1 MPLIANSALP
11 AFKKL
16 QREGMTVLSSDRAAD
31 QTIRELHIGILNM
44 MPDSALEAT
53 ERQFLRLV
61 GNSNPVAQLNVHL
74 FSLSELER
82 GDKACQH
89 IDDYYEDFADIKTA
103 GLDGLIITGAN
114 VSQPDLSQ
122 EPFWQPLTDVIDWAE
137 QHVTSILCSC
147 LATHAVLQFK
157 YDQLRQPL
165 PEKCWGVYSHRVM
178 NKSHPLVSNTDTRF
192 NVPHSRY
199 NDVPSSS
206 FEDAGLKVLV
216 ESPDVG
222 VHMAVSDDYYKLVF
236 LQGHQEYDTISLTK
250 EYKRE
255 ILNFYHQQRD
265 DYPVFPE
272 NIFDSRSRAILGE
285 YQGRVRQAKESGK
298 EMPEFPES
306 LISERLFN
314 TWRDTA
320 SAVMSNWVGMVYQL
334 TNADRKLPLMDGL
347 DPQNPLGL

>member
-11 AFKKL
+11 AFQKL
-16 QREGMTVLSSDRAAD
+16 EREGMTVLSSDRAAD

-82 GDKACQH
+82 GEQACQH
-89 IDDYYEDFADIKTA
+89 IESYYENFDDIKAA

-122 EPFWQPLTDVIDWAE
+122 EPFWQPLTEVIAWAE
-137 QHVTSILCSC
+137 QHVTSVLCSC
-147 LATHAVLQFK
+147 LATHAVMQFK

-165 PEKCWGVYSHRVM
+165 AEKCWGVYSHRVM
-178 NKSHPLVSNTDTRF
+178 NNSHPLVSNTDTRF

-199 NDVPSSS
+199 NDVPPSS
-206 FEDAGLKVLV
+206 FAAAGLNVLV

-222 VHMAVSDDYYKLVF
+222 VHMAVSNDYYKLVF

-255 ILNFYHQQRD
+255 ILNFYAKQRN
-265 DYPVFPE
+265 DYPVFPD
-272 NIFDSRSRAILGE
+272 NIFDARSQAILDE
-285 YQGRVRQAKESGK
+285 YQQRVVQAKESGANI
-298 EMPEFPES
+298 PEFPEG

-334 TNADRKLPLMDGL
+334 TNADRKLPLMEGL